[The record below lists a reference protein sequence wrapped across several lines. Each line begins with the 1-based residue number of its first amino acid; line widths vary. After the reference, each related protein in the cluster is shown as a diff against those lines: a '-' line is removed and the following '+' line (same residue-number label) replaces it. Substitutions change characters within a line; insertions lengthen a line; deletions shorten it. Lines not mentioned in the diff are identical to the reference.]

1 MRRTRREVAETPALE
16 IELDDVEL
24 VVQLLFLC
32 RIEAEG
38 HEAAVGRDVVAVL
51 IRIGAH
57 QLVRRGLEQV
67 AAAAAQVRD
76 KKVRHPAV
84 REPVVPKAVSGM
96 LDAMRLDLVFLALLV
111 PARLRRFA
119 AQVRPHPGNESDA
132 LAVGKPLYCRGAGG
146 KLRQPP
152 RFAAVGI
159 DQVDLWLFV
168 LLALPLALGDER
180 DSAALRRPHR
190 LPVLF
195 AAGREQ
201 PRPSCTGRQEPQA
214 RGALVLPHR
223 VGRQRANRARP
234 IWRQRNAGRAL
245 DAPEIFDRE
254 LHKARARRMA
264 HARAR
269 ARAPS
274 VPWTVRK
281 ICTAF
286 WSWPSR

>member
-1 MRRTRREVAETPALE
+1 MICLGWSIYCFFFSSRRRHTRCSR
-16 IELDDVEL
+16 DWSSDVCSSDL
-24 VVQLLFLC
+24 
-32 RIEAEG
+32 
-38 HEAAVGRDVVAVL
+38 
-51 IRIGAH
+51 
-57 QLVRRGLEQV
+57 
-67 AAAAAQVRD
+67 
-76 KKVRHPAV
+76 PAV
-84 REPVVPKAVSGM
+84 REPVVPEAVSGM

-132 LAVGKPLYCRGAGG
+132 LAVGKPLDCRGAGG
-146 KLRQPP
+146 KLRKPP

-159 DQVDLWLFV
+159 DQVDLRLLV
-168 LLALPLALGDER
+168 LLALPFALGAEC

-201 PRPSCTGRQEPQA
+201 PRPACTGRQKPQA

-234 IWRQRNAGRAL
+234 IRRQRNAGGAV
-245 DAPEIFDRE
+245 DAPEIFHRE
-254 LHKARARRMA
+254 LHEARARRIA

-269 ARAPS
+269 APAPS
-274 VPWTVRK
+274 VPCTVRK

-286 WSWPSR
+286 WSWPAGW